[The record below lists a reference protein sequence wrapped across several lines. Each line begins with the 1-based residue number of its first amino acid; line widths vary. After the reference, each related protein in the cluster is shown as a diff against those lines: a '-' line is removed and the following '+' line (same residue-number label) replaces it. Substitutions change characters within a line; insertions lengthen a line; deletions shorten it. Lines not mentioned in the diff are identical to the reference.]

1 MRGPGIPGGGKRGGG
16 EPRGERGPNRPRGG
30 LGVGGAKMTVGSLGG
45 GV

>member
-1 MRGPGIPGGGKRGGG
+1 MRGPGLPGGGERGCG

-30 LGVGGAKMTVGSLGG
+30 FGAVGAKMTVGSLGG